1 MSKIVVA
8 VDPGTINTGYCKL
21 EVNNDGTVAQ
31 VHEAGIIKATGK
43 RAVDRIPE
51 IIDRINQLVEKPASV
66 DEIWTEL
73 FVPYGAR
80 KGAMWNASL
89 VGAILFLP
97 VTRMIKGLSCYGVY
111 PVQWKAWIKRQSALD
126 SMKLDTEFLL
136 ELDNVTL
143 TDEQSLALSNPH
155 VADAL
160 GLALFGIKEAEQHE
174 YRTC

>member
-1 MSKIVVA
+1 MSKIVVG
-8 VDPGTINTGYCKL
+8 VDPGTKNTGLCKL
-21 EVNNDGTVAQ
+21 EVNNDGTVNRILNLAAIRP
-31 VHEAGIIKATGK
+31 VGE

-51 IIDRINQLVEKPASV
+51 IVDRVSKEITDPNA

-89 VGAILFLP
+89 VGALLFLP
-97 VTRMIKGLSCYGVY
+97 VTRMIKGLGCYGVH
-111 PVQWKAWIKRQSALD
+111 PVSWKAWLK
-126 SMKLDTEFLL
+126 KVGLDTLKENVAALL
-136 ELDNVTL
+136 GYDGIIL

-160 GLALFGIKEAEQHE
+160 GLALFGIKEADTHE
-174 YRTC
+174 YKTC

>member
-111 PVQWKAWIKRQSALD
+111 PV
-126 SMKLDTEFLL
+126 

-160 GLALFGIKEAEQHE
+160 GLALFGIKEAEQHD